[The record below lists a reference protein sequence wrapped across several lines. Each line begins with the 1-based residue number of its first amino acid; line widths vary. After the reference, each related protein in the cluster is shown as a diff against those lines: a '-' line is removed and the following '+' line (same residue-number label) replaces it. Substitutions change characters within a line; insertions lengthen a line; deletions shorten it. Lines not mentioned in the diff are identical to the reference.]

1 MALDSD
7 RLGEMVRQRRD
18 QLGWSQER
26 LAQASGASQST
37 VDRIE
42 KGQFKRIPEHLLR
55 IASAMG
61 LELAGLSAAQAFAEP
76 LSARPTPEPKSEPR
90 SGPDTRSSGD
100 VAFGRRDLPV
110 FAAAEGGS
118 GEMVVSTDPIE
129 MVPRPWYLKDV
140 RDGYAVLIVGD
151 SMAPAFEP
159 GDIAVV
165 NPRLP
170 PMRGKDMI
178 FISDQTAGEFTAT
191 IKRLIR
197 WTERDWHVRQFNPPS
212 GQKAEFTLSRKT
224 WPRALR
230 VVGKYYGG

>member
-1 MALDSD
+1 MALDAD
-7 RLGEMVRQRRD
+7 RLGEMVRARRD

-76 LSARPTPEPKSEPR
+76 LGVRPTPEPGSEPR
-90 SGPDTRSSGD
+90 SDTRSSGD

-140 RDGYAVLIVGD
+140 KDGYAVLIVGD